1 VDCDDVSMIAKPSL
15 LQSQILPQELIL
27 EIGHILAA
35 SHSYCSLG
43 NLSLVSRTVHQDV
56 VPLLFETMILDTA
69 WDLYQDGREM
79 GAAIKDSN
87 LLPLDRWKH
96 AR

>member
-1 VDCDDVSMIAKPSL
+1 MIAKPSL
-15 LQSQILPQELIL
+15 LQSQVLPQELIL

-35 SHSYCSLG
+35 SYSYRSLG

-69 WDLYQDGREM
+69 WDLYQDGREK
-79 GAAIKDSN
+79 GAAVKDVS
-87 LLPLDRWKH
+87 LLPLDKWKH